1 MVREE
6 KYRIKKWDK
15 KLDPGIIK
23 TIWENIK
30 DISLEITQKGLTQE
44 TKVDLLVK
52 DVLKDFNV
60 PGMYHSYYI
69 IFGRQLANIL
79 KRFSGT
85 TLQNYANVL
94 ASYWYWQG
102 LEENVLKAIA
112 QRFNLQVQIIKQ
124 VGKEIEYI
132 TNYYLIIFQKLKSN
146 VQFGAICNYAREKI
160 FKANL
165 RANYKLYFNV
175 CKCKQQTFSN
185 FLLCKAI
192 KNFAKQKVLKPS
204 IFISYRAYLKTRVG
218 KRV

>member
-6 KYRIKKWDK
+6 RYRIKKWDK
-15 KLDPGIIK
+15 VLDPQIIGK
-23 TIWENIK
+23 IWENIK
-30 DISLEITQKGLTQE
+30 DVSLEITQKGLIEETQ
-44 TKVDLLVK
+44 VDLLVK

-60 PGMYHSYYI
+60 PSLHHGYYI
-69 IFGRQLANIL
+69 IFGRQLANIV

-85 TLQNYANVL
+85 TLQNYANL
-94 ASYWYWQG
+94 IASYWYWQG
-102 LEENVLKAIA
+102 LNEQVLKAIA

-132 TNYYLIIFQKLKSN
+132 TNYYLIIFEKLKSAVWFN
-146 VQFGAICNYAREKI
+146 TFFNFAREKI

-165 RANYKLYFNV
+165 KANYKLYFNA
-175 CKCKQQTFSN
+175 CRLKQQTFSN

-204 IFISYRAYLKTRVG
+204 IFISFKPYLKTRVG
-218 KRV
+218 RPV

>member
-6 KYRIKKWDK
+6 KYRIAKWDK

-30 DISLEITQKGLTQE
+30 DVVKEITESGLIKETQ
-44 TKVDLLVK
+44 TDLIVK

-60 PGMYHSYYI
+60 PSLHHGYYI
-69 IFGRQLANIL
+69 IFGRQLANIV

-85 TLQNYANVL
+85 TLQNYANL
-94 ASYWYWQG
+94 IASYWYWQG
-102 LEENVLKAIA
+102 LNEQVLKAIA

-132 TNYYLIIFQKLKSN
+132 TNYYLIIFEKLKSAVWFN
-146 VQFGAICNYAREKI
+146 TFFNFAKEKI

-165 RANYKLYFNV
+165 KANYKLYFNV
-175 CKCKQQTFSN
+175 CRCKQQTFST
-185 FLLCKAI
+185 FLVCKAI

-218 KRV
+218 RPV